1 MCGEEKCERDKIKD
15 TKDRKKESRKERK
28 NIYRTIQYIG
38 DRISK
43 RTRES
48 MREEKGWGKQ
58 KNKREKK

>member
-48 MREEKGWGKQ
+48 MREEKGWGEAEKQ
-58 KNKREKK
+58 TGKK